1 MGVKLRESCDSC
13 LTAKVKCGKGR
24 PVCQRCLTNGN
35 ECQYSPSARAGRKH
49 RSNGVNKPA
58 PHKRPAAIEIPS
70 FPSGQ
75 QCPSPSLWTPHFTQY
90 DRDHMPLDM
99 NNSASANPHFANV
112 FDSTTPPMTHDDRIS
127 EALRR
132 DNKGSITQADQAL
145 TPPFSNHFAESF
157 SQGPEP
163 LSASTEASFQDLHP
177 TVPSP
182 SRIAQPLIGAD
193 TWMANDQSYGMLGDH
208 IPGPLDLF
216 AFNDTASL
224 QSPFGADPFD
234 REFFDDPFLQPQG
247 GAKTESIPQQI
258 HQGTDETHGCDDC
271 FASCL
276 TALHSLH
283 SHSWNTPAASRGM
296 IPFDVILTINR
307 EAVRGCQ
314 AMMNCANCSVKNG
327 GPVSTMLLGT
337 VFGKVMSLYRAAV
350 QNRCRPAND
359 AQLALGA
366 YTVLDEDRYILETE
380 ILLFELKKV
389 QRIVGQFQ
397 AKCQDNDAQKDTN
410 GVYEPQATYLA
421 TQLSYIID
429 FLQSQKE
436 HRLGDT

>member
-1 MGVKLRESCDSC
+1 
-13 LTAKVKCGKGR
+13 
-24 PVCQRCLTNGN
+24 
-35 ECQYSPSARAGRKH
+35 
-49 RSNGVNKPA
+49 
-58 PHKRPAAIEIPS
+58 
-70 FPSGQ
+70 
-75 QCPSPSLWTPHFTQY
+75 
-90 DRDHMPLDM
+90 MPLDIS
-99 NNSASANPHFANV
+99 NSASINPHFANV
-112 FDSTTPPMTHDDRIS
+112 FDSTTPPTTHDDRIS
-127 EALRR
+127 DALRR
-132 DNKGSITQADQAL
+132 DNKGTITQADQAL

-157 SQGPEP
+157 SHGAEP
-163 LSASTEASFQDLHP
+163 LSASTDASFLDLHS
-177 TVPSP
+177 TAPSP
-182 SRIAQPLIGAD
+182 SGILQPLIGAD
-193 TWMANDQSYGMLGDH
+193 NWPTNDRSYGMFGDH
-208 IPGPLDLF
+208 VPGPLDLF
-216 AFNDTASL
+216 AYNDTASF
-224 QSPFGADPFD
+224 QSPFRTDPFEKD
-234 REFFDDPFLQPQG
+234 LFGDPLLQSQG

-258 HQGTDETHGCDDC
+258 QQGTDERQDCEDC
-271 FASCL
+271 FALCL
-276 TALHSLH
+276 GALHSLH
-283 SHSWNTPAASRGM
+283 SHSWNTPAASRGV

-314 AMMNCANCSVKNG
+314 AMMNCANCSMKNG

-436 HRLGDT
+436 QRLGDS